1 MWGAQSRTPF
11 GAPVGQRGGHRS
23 TCRTHTHPFQGPH
36 DQGHRSSPGRAGPRW
51 PFPSCCRPGKP
62 GVTRARL
69 RVYVS
74 SEEHVVCPA
83 RPSSSRGCARGLE
96 GIGGS
101 CVLAGQTE
109 ARAPDVRSR
118 RLGPEQPY
126 LACSAEARRSVRGTA
141 PWLALCPACSHLG
154 QREGVEPAGH
164 CPSPAGPPPPECTG
178 FTLPRSPPPARGGI
192 GGDRPRSGHG
202 TQVSSCPRCQGRG
215 QTPHGAG
222 PGWWR
227 TGHTALPTE
236 PPAATPA
243 TLQDPVETLGNAVS
257 TGPTFTVPLS
267 YDPRGCH
274 GRKEP
279 PASPATQ
286 AGPRSW
292 TCRAPSPN
300 GARPRME
307 PAQPQQVTL
316 SSPKLLPPG
325 PGARPLPWPL
335 APLLASHP
343 MGRACAGQQG

>member
-1 MWGAQSRTPF
+1 MLFNDRMWGAQSRTPF

-51 PFPSCCRPGKP
+51 PFPSCCRTGKP

-101 CVLAGQTE
+101 CVLARQTE

-236 PPAATPA
+236 PPAATPPRSRIQWRRWGTRFPRVQPSPCPCHMTHGA
-243 TLQDPVETLGNAVS
+243 AMGGRSRRHPQQHRPDPGA
-257 TGPTFTVPLS
+257 GPA
-267 YDPRGCH
+267 G
-274 GRKEP
+274 P
-279 PASPATQ
+279 PAPTEPDLGWSQHSPS
-286 AGPRSW
+286 RS
-292 TCRAPSPN
+292 
-300 GARPRME
+300 
-307 PAQPQQVTL
+307 
-316 SSPKLLPPG
+316 
-325 PGARPLPWPL
+325 
-335 APLLASHP
+335 H
-343 MGRACAGQQG
+343 